1 MPKRKAPAPSA
12 STSSRSWGDAS
23 IDSGVEWTPSLDD
36 ERKALRAEE
45 EKRKKRDKGKAAAG
59 PSRATRRGVSA
70 ASSRSSGRKQVISVS
85 SGLSGRSAVGAGE
98 PEVMSR
104 SKQIDPPA
112 DAYRLLTDY
121 MSIQDALSL
130 SGVNKTARKAVLDS
144 LLRDDRVWAGA
155 NQATMELQDHKRR
168 RDMASK
174 VEEGVRDRLERL
186 REGGMEESNPAIEL
200 LERVRERAER
210 KGALALQDMQDA
222 WDVDRRYK
230 VDAPY
235 HQINLQRALQ
245 RIGGGESLR
254 PLAPDSEEEMNGK
267 GRRHPTLRGLALIA
281 DADGEWAVNLAR
293 EPAITI
299 THDDG
304 RNVYREEYALNG
316 VAHLPTARDWANDQ
330 LRYILNPLTGR
341 VDRDRR
347 ALTIQNL
354 RAEVQGML
362 QTLRADVA
370 PPPPLQPRSRR
381 PAPQPTP
388 SDIARM
394 QRAVQEWSS
403 QSGSPP
409 PEDSGEGGDY
419 VPGTEQGER
428 EVWTGKKGRK
438 RARKTSGE
446 TAPGTSRSHAA
457 KRSRSESPLPPQ
469 FARKSSARRAPSV
482 ITISSGSSG
491 SRLGAEAG
499 QGAGA
504 AGRAAAGGAGAAG
517 AVGRAGPAS
526 ASRAKPRARR
536 RRGRGPGGAPCSCR
550 STRRR
555 GSGGTAR
562 DSQYLRR

>member
-1 MPKRKAPAPSA
+1 MPRN
-12 STSSRSWGDAS
+12 TQ
-23 IDSGVEWTPSLDD
+23 VT
-36 ERKALRAEE
+36 AEN
-45 EKRKKRDKGKAAAG
+45 DLHNLLG
-59 PSRATRRGVSA
+59 P
-70 ASSRSSGRKQVISVS
+70 
-85 SGLSGRSAVGAGE
+85 L
-98 PEVMSR
+98 
-104 SKQIDPPA
+104 
-112 DAYRLLTDY
+112 
-121 MSIQDALSL
+121 
-130 SGVNKTARKAVLDS
+130 
-144 LLRDDRVWAGA
+144 
-155 NQATMELQDHKRR
+155 
-168 RDMASK
+168 
-174 VEEGVRDRLERL
+174 
-186 REGGMEESNPAIEL
+186 
-200 LERVRERAER
+200 
-210 KGALALQDMQDA
+210 LAL
-222 WDVDRRYK
+222 
-230 VDAPY
+230 
-235 HQINLQRALQ
+235 LQ
-245 RIGGGESLR
+245 
-254 PLAPDSEEEMNGK
+254 LAHLPPQ

-316 VAHLPTARDWANDQ
+316 VAHLPIARDWANDQ

-388 SDIARM
+388 SDVARM
-394 QRAVQEWSS
+394 WSS

-469 FARKSSARRAPSV
+469 FARKSSARRAPSRGQWV
-482 ITISSGSSG
+482 EQGQQARHAPNHARG
-491 SRLGAEAG
+491 GGEGEGQEARPAAAEVQGGEGAEEPLVIRNICDDNAI
-499 QGAGA
+499 
-504 AGRAAAGGAGAAG
+504 
-517 AVGRAGPAS
+517 
-526 ASRAKPRARR
+526 
-536 RRGRGPGGAPCSCR
+536 
-550 STRRR
+550 
-555 GSGGTAR
+555 
-562 DSQYLRR
+562 LL

>member
-1 MPKRKAPAPSA
+1 MPRN
-12 STSSRSWGDAS
+12 TQ
-23 IDSGVEWTPSLDD
+23 VT
-36 ERKALRAEE
+36 AEN
-45 EKRKKRDKGKAAAG
+45 DLHNLLG
-59 PSRATRRGVSA
+59 P
-70 ASSRSSGRKQVISVS
+70 
-85 SGLSGRSAVGAGE
+85 L
-98 PEVMSR
+98 
-104 SKQIDPPA
+104 
-112 DAYRLLTDY
+112 
-121 MSIQDALSL
+121 
-130 SGVNKTARKAVLDS
+130 
-144 LLRDDRVWAGA
+144 
-155 NQATMELQDHKRR
+155 
-168 RDMASK
+168 
-174 VEEGVRDRLERL
+174 
-186 REGGMEESNPAIEL
+186 
-200 LERVRERAER
+200 
-210 KGALALQDMQDA
+210 LAL
-222 WDVDRRYK
+222 
-230 VDAPY
+230 
-235 HQINLQRALQ
+235 LQ
-245 RIGGGESLR
+245 
-254 PLAPDSEEEMNGK
+254 LAHLPPQ

-419 VPGTEQGER
+419 VLGTEQGER

-482 ITISSGSSG
+482 ITVSSGSSG
-491 SRLGAEAG
+491 SRLG
-499 QGAGA
+499 
-504 AGRAAAGGAGAAG
+504 GGSGSRSRSG
-517 AVGRAGPAS
+517 GSSGSRWSGGS
-526 ASRAKPRARR
+526 GSRSSGSSRASKRVTRQTTRAEEERERARR
-536 RRGRGPGGAPCSCR
+536 RALQLQKYKEERERRNR
-550 STRRR
+550 S
-555 GSGGTAR
+555 
-562 DSQYLRR
+562 

>member
-1 MPKRKAPAPSA
+1 MSMPPAIFAAASVKRLRCKTVVDVTEWYVHIQEDTKSF
-12 STSSRSWGDAS
+12 TNHRRKLGCDA
-23 IDSGVEWTPSLDD
+23 
-36 ERKALRAEE
+36 
-45 EKRKKRDKGKAAAG
+45 KGKG
-59 PSRATRRGVSA
+59 VGVSMLTQCM
-70 ASSRSSGRKQVISVS
+70 K
-85 SGLSGRSAVGAGE
+85 
-98 PEVMSR
+98 
-104 SKQIDPPA
+104 A
-112 DAYRLLTDY
+112 D
-121 MSIQDALSL
+121 
-130 SGVNKTARKAVLDS
+130 
-144 LLRDDRVWAGA
+144 
-155 NQATMELQDHKRR
+155 
-168 RDMASK
+168 
-174 VEEGVRDRLERL
+174 
-186 REGGMEESNPAIEL
+186 
-200 LERVRERAER
+200 
-210 KGALALQDMQDA
+210 
-222 WDVDRRYK
+222 
-230 VDAPY
+230 
-235 HQINLQRALQ
+235 
-245 RIGGGESLR
+245 
-254 PLAPDSEEEMNGK
+254 K

-304 RNVYREEYALNG
+304 RNVYRDEYALNG

-388 SDIARM
+388 SDVARM
-394 QRAVQEWSS
+394 WSS

-491 SRLGAEAG
+491 SRL
-499 QGAGA
+499 
-504 AGRAAAGGAGAAG
+504 RGGSGSRSRSG
-517 AVGRAGPAS
+517 GSSGSRLGGGS
-526 ASRAKPRARR
+526 GSRSRSGGSSGSRWSGGSGGSGSSRASKRVTRQTTRAEEERERARR
-536 RRGRGPGGAPCSCR
+536 RALQLQKYKEERERRNR
-550 STRRR
+550 S
-555 GSGGTAR
+555 
-562 DSQYLRR
+562 

>member
-1 MPKRKAPAPSA
+1 MPRN
-12 STSSRSWGDAS
+12 TQ
-23 IDSGVEWTPSLDD
+23 VT
-36 ERKALRAEE
+36 AEN
-45 EKRKKRDKGKAAAG
+45 DLHNLLG
-59 PSRATRRGVSA
+59 P
-70 ASSRSSGRKQVISVS
+70 
-85 SGLSGRSAVGAGE
+85 L
-98 PEVMSR
+98 
-104 SKQIDPPA
+104 
-112 DAYRLLTDY
+112 
-121 MSIQDALSL
+121 
-130 SGVNKTARKAVLDS
+130 
-144 LLRDDRVWAGA
+144 
-155 NQATMELQDHKRR
+155 
-168 RDMASK
+168 
-174 VEEGVRDRLERL
+174 
-186 REGGMEESNPAIEL
+186 
-200 LERVRERAER
+200 
-210 KGALALQDMQDA
+210 LAL
-222 WDVDRRYK
+222 
-230 VDAPY
+230 
-235 HQINLQRALQ
+235 LQ
-245 RIGGGESLR
+245 
-254 PLAPDSEEEMNGK
+254 LAHLPPQ

-388 SDIARM
+388 SDVARM
-394 QRAVQEWSS
+394 WSS

-469 FARKSSARRAPSV
+469 ASKRVTRQTTRAEEE
-482 ITISSGSSG
+482 
-491 SRLGAEAG
+491 RE
-499 QGAGA
+499 
-504 AGRAAAGGAGAAG
+504 
-517 AVGRAGPAS
+517 
-526 ASRAKPRARR
+526 RARR
-536 RRGRGPGGAPCSCR
+536 RALQLQKYKEERERRNR
-550 STRRR
+550 S
-555 GSGGTAR
+555 
-562 DSQYLRR
+562 